1 MRARSSEYWRQRF
14 LDMEEEQYWKSDSCC
29 QDIAEYY
36 RSAIRET
43 QRDIE
48 IWYQRMADNN
58 GVSLASARK
67 LLKADELDEFHWNV
81 QQYIKRGKENAV
93 DQKWL
98 VELENASAKYHISR
112 LEALKLQMQQHAE
125 LLMSEVKGEME
136 EFLAGTYRDQFYRT
150 AFEVM
155 KGTEVGSSLGKLDK
169 RKVSQV
175 LRRPWAQDGKA
186 FSDRIWSDKDRLV
199 RELHKELSVSIIRG
213 DTPKKAIDRLA
224 HSLKVSQG
232 QARRLVMT
240 ESAAISAS
248 AQENC
253 FKELGVQEFE
263 VIETLDGR
271 TCEICQPMDGKHFPL
286 SDYRIGET
294 APPFHPNCRGCTCP
308 YFDDEF
314 SKGERAARGENGKTY
329 YVPADMTYEQWKQ
342 AFVEGDETGLQEMSA
357 DDIINVEKEPSE
369 ALKQIREACAANNV
383 EYRAVQKLP
392 KQLSDGEIIERIAGG
407 DMTEG
412 SCSSLALAYIG
423 NKNGLDVLDF
433 RGGESRYVFS
443 MTTNIKK
450 MLELPGV
457 NGSITMVKKE
467 ISGTIDVLKTLELNK
482 EYYLATGKHA
492 AIVRRL
498 ESGLEYLEL
507 QSNCQN
513 GWMPFKQYGTIGT
526 TLNKRFGC
534 RKTVD
539 RSFGR
544 VWEKSVV
551 LMEVESF
558 KDNEEFEQILG
569 YINTAISAQKK
580 GEMGNVR

>member
-1 MRARSSEYWRQRF
+1 
-14 LDMEEEQYWKSDSCC
+14 
-29 QDIAEYY
+29 
-36 RSAIRET
+36 
-43 QRDIE
+43 
-48 IWYQRMADNN
+48 
-58 GVSLASARK
+58 
-67 LLKADELDEFHWNV
+67 
-81 QQYIKRGKENAV
+81 
-93 DQKWL
+93 
-98 VELENASAKYHISR
+98 
-112 LEALKLQMQQHAE
+112 
-125 LLMSEVKGEME
+125 
-136 EFLAGTYRDQFYRT
+136 
-150 AFEVM
+150 
-155 KGTEVGSSLGKLDK
+155 
-169 RKVSQV
+169 
-175 LRRPWAQDGKA
+175 
-186 FSDRIWSDKDRLV
+186 
-199 RELHKELSVSIIRG
+199 
-213 DTPKKAIDRLA
+213 
-224 HSLKVSQG
+224 
-232 QARRLVMT
+232 
-240 ESAAISAS
+240 
-248 AQENC
+248 
-253 FKELGVQEFE
+253 
-263 VIETLDGR
+263 
-271 TCEICQPMDGKHFPL
+271 MDGKQFPL
-286 SDYRIGET
+286 ADSGTRQT
-294 APPFHPNCRGCTCP
+294 APPNPPDCRGCTCL